1 MLVDG
6 NDILAVYEAMRQ
18 AVERARDGQG
28 PTLIETLTYRIGAH
42 TTADDPTR
50 YRDASEVESWRAKDP
65 ISRFQR
71 FLSMRNLL
79 TPEQDDR
86 IVEETVAEINQ
97 AANDAEEMPAPA
109 PDSFFEHTAADLSPR
124 LQAQREDLLRYV
136 GQRKPGRE

>member
-6 NDILAVYEAMRQ
+6 NDILAVHEAMRQ

-50 YRDASEVESWRAKDP
+50 YREASEVESWRAKDP
-65 ISRFQR
+65 ITRFQR
-71 FLSMRNLL
+71 FLTQRNLL

-86 IVEETVAEINQ
+86 IVEETVDEVNR
-97 AANDAEEMPAPA
+97 AASEAEEMPAPA
-109 PDSFFEHTAADLSPR
+109 PDGFFEHAEADLTPR
-124 LQAQREDLLRYV
+124 LQAQRAELLRYA
-136 GQRKPGRE
+136 GQRKQGRG